1 MVRKMGFEPTH
12 PKALAPQA
20 SVSTIPPPAHK
31 EKVTCLNKDKSNE
44 VLKTYAAKYGLA

>member
-20 SVSTIPPPAHK
+20 SVSTIPPPAQK
-31 EKVTCLNKDKSNE
+31 KSRSAEADHE
-44 VLKTYAAKYGLA
+44 VL